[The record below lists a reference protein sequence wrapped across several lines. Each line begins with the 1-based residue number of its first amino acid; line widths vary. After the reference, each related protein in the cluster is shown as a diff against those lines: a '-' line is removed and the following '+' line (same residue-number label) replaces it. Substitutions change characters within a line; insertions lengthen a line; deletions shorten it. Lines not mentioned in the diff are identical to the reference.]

1 MERINQPLDFM
12 GVKIQVTYTMSRQA
26 HPADDFPFFL
36 FSEKRLA
43 SRKQVKVGWTYVPK
57 QYFFHFY

>member
-36 FSEKRLA
+36 FS
-43 SRKQVKVGWTYVPK
+43 QVKTYQKNSYP
-57 QYFFHFY
+57 